1 MIHEVT
7 TAYADAGAT
16 AVDIVDGDLT
26 ADIIE
31 FQCDAD
37 VLGEYSVSTALPMPL
52 ATVSTSR
59 ARLMLS
65 TPPRQPSLWLAMQ
78 L

>member
-26 ADIIE
+26 ADIIVTSSV
-31 FQCDAD
+31 DAD
-37 VLGEYSVSTALPMPL
+37 TVGEYSVSYRVTDAAGNSDSHALG
-52 ATVSTSR
+52 
-59 ARLMLS
+59 
-65 TPPRQPSLWLAMQ
+65 
-78 L
+78 